1 MAYLVRDAR
10 ARSPSHTAPFLSSP
24 QAVSG
29 GGLGGRQ
36 KGKAV
41 RGQGSLGR
49 SAKTADRA
57 AAGNLDQARS
67 REIVLETV
75 ERITGDRRHTQLK
88 NARNGVE
95 INGSRNR
102 PAAATLRCHAVM
114 LTNCTA
120 IRS

>member
-10 ARSPSHTAPFLSSP
+10 ARSPSYTATFLSAA

-36 KGKAV
+36 KGKEV

-49 SAKTADRA
+49 SAKTADSA

-95 INGSRNR
+95 INGSKNG
-102 PAAATLRCHAVM
+102 PATPTLRCHKFQ